1 MKHLF
6 NIKHYEISNYIAFE
20 WNFFLIDKKNVLNKS
35 IVIIVF
41 CQSMQNI
48 LHGKLK
54 QNRE

>member
-48 LHGKLK
+48 LQGKLK